1 MSTDLQPQPAG
12 LDRSRLRALAPIA
25 VFDIA
30 GPLAVYY
37 LARMAGTTQVMAL
50 ILSGIVPAA
59 GIVYGILRNRHVSA
73 IGILV
78 LAGIVVGTALG
89 LVTHDPRLVLMEGSV
104 PTLLLGISCFVS
116 LLSGKPLMFR
126 IVSETIGAG
135 TPKGQLLQRAW
146 DKPGARPLFARI
158 TAVWGVTYLAEV
170 AFRVVILETFSTGP
184 ALTIV
189 KVTPYLLAL
198 ILLSW
203 SKQSIRRSPA
213 FEGFLPAGTSAA
225 ARPGTPGAAPPEP
238 AMAGR
243 PS

>member
-1 MSTDLQPQPAG
+1 MTTVTLRPGLRALRTRPGRFLREDMSTDLQPQPAG
-12 LDRSRLRALAPIA
+12 FDRSRIRSLAPIA

-37 LARMAGTTQVMAL
+37 LARMAGTATVTAL
-50 ILSGIVPAA
+50 IL
-59 GIVYGILRNRHVSA
+59 
-73 IGILV
+73 
-78 LAGIVVGTALG
+78 
-89 LVTHDPRLVLMEGSV
+89 
-104 PTLLLGISCFVS
+104 SCFVS

-135 TPKGQLLQRAW
+135 TPGGQFLQRAW

-184 ALTIV
+184 ALTIL
-189 KVTPYLLAL
+189 KVTPYLATL

-213 FEGFLPAGTSAA
+213 FEGFLPASTSAG
-225 ARPGTPGAAPPEP
+225 ARPGTPGAAPQPGTPEPAARAERTAAAAPGTGPAPRPEP

-243 PS
+243 SS